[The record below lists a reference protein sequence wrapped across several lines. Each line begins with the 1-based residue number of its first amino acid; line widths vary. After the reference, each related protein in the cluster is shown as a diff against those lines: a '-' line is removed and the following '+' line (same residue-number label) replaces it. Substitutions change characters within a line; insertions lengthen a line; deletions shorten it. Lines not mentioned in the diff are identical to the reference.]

1 MFEIVDNKKQK
12 AIIKVIG
19 VGGCGGNA
27 IDYMIE
33 KNVMGVDFICANT
46 DLQALQKSQASTIV
60 QIGEMLTQ
68 GLGAGSRP
76 DTGKQAAIDD
86 KEKIVEAIDGADML
100 FITAGMGGGTWT
112 GATPVIAQIAKELG
126 ILTVAVF
133 TKPFDFEWRRTQVA
147 KDGIEELVNYV
158 DSLITIPNEK
168 LMGVLGDEVTF
179 VDAFGAAN
187 EVLYSAVL
195 GISEIINNPG
205 MINVDFADVRTV
217 MSEMGMAMIGSGFAE
232 GSDRAEIAAKSAV
245 ACPLLE
251 DVNLNNAKGILVNIS
266 ASKDFKMKEYF
277 EIMDIIKQYASENA
291 TIIVGNVID
300 ESMSNSIRVTMVA
313 TGLTGSYQINEQN
326 ESVMQA
332 FVYDDK
338 DKSTK
343 ESEDEDNPKE
353 DESLNVFADNS
364 NNNNQTFSSDNDDEY
379 DIPAFLRKNKWSYK
393 EQFRM
398 KWVRL
403 ELVCIPGK
411 KLK

>member
-100 FITAGMGGGTWT
+100 FITAGMGGGTGT

-126 ILTVAVF
+126 ILTVAVV
-133 TKPFDFEWRRTQVA
+133 TKPFEFEGRRTQVA
-147 KDGIEELVNYV
+147 KDGIDELVNYV

-195 GISEIINNPG
+195 GIAEIINNPG

-266 ASKDFKMKEYF
+266 TSKDFKMKEYF

-313 TGLTGSYQINEQN
+313 TGLTGSYQIDEKNEN
-326 ESVMQA
+326 VMQS
-332 FVYDDK
+332 FVYDDQ
-338 DKSTK
+338 DKSTDESGDENK
-343 ESEDEDNPKE
+343 SED
-353 DESLNVFADNS
+353 DESLNVFADNLK
-364 NNNNQTFSSDNDDEY
+364 NNNQTFTSDNDDEY
-379 DIPAFLRKNKWSYK
+379 DIPAFLRKK
-393 EQFRM
+393 
-398 KWVRL
+398 
-403 ELVCIPGK
+403 
-411 KLK
+411 

>member
-1 MFEIVDNKKQK
+1 MFEIVENKKQK
-12 AIIKVIG
+12 AVIKVIG

-86 KEKIVEAIDGADML
+86 REKIIEAIDGADML
-100 FITAGMGGGTWT
+100 FITAGMGGGTGT

-126 ILTVAVF
+126 ILTVAVV
-133 TKPFDFEWRRTQVA
+133 TKPFDFEGRRTQVA
-147 KDGIEELVNYV
+147 EDGINELVNYV

-168 LMGVLGDEVTF
+168 LMAVLGDEVTF

-195 GISEIINNPG
+195 GIAEIINNPG

-217 MSEMGMAMIGSGFAE
+217 MGEMGMAMIGSGFAE

-266 ASKDFKMKEYF
+266 ASRDFKMKEYF
-277 EIMDIIKQYASENA
+277 EIMDIIKQFASENA

-313 TGLTGSYQINEQN
+313 TGLTGSFSPEEKNDN
-326 ESVMQA
+326 VMQA
-332 FVYDDK
+332 FVYDDNSPM
-338 DKSTK
+338 DDGETNT
-343 ESEDEDNPKE
+343 SEDPI
-353 DESLNVFADNS
+353 NVFADS
-364 NNNNQTFSSDNDDEY
+364 TNNHSHRFSSEDDDEY
-379 DIPAFLRKNKWSYK
+379 DVPAFLRKK
-393 EQFRM
+393 
-398 KWVRL
+398 
-403 ELVCIPGK
+403 
-411 KLK
+411 

>member
-1 MFEIVDNKKQK
+1 MFEIVENKKQK
-12 AIIKVIG
+12 AVIKVIG

-86 KEKIVEAIDGADML
+86 REKIIEAIDGADML
-100 FITAGMGGGTWT
+100 FITAGMGGGTGT

-126 ILTVAVF
+126 ILTVAVV
-133 TKPFDFEWRRTQVA
+133 TKPFDFEGRRTQVA
-147 KDGIEELVNYV
+147 KDGINELVNYV

-168 LMGVLGDEVTF
+168 LMAVLGDEVTF

-195 GISEIINNPG
+195 GIAEIINNPG

-217 MSEMGMAMIGSGFAE
+217 MGEMGMAMIGSGFAE

-266 ASKDFKMKEYF
+266 ASRDFKMKEYF
-277 EIMDIIKQYASENA
+277 EIMDIIKQFASENA

-313 TGLTGSYQINEQN
+313 TGLTGSFSPEEKNDN
-326 ESVMQA
+326 VMQA
-332 FVYDDK
+332 FVYDDNSPM
-338 DKSTK
+338 DDGETNT
-343 ESEDEDNPKE
+343 SED
-353 DESLNVFADNS
+353 SINVFADS
-364 NNNNQTFSSDNDDEY
+364 TNNHSHRFSSEDDDEY
-379 DIPAFLRKNKWSYK
+379 DVPAFLRKK
-393 EQFRM
+393 
-398 KWVRL
+398 
-403 ELVCIPGK
+403 
-411 KLK
+411 

>member
-100 FITAGMGGGTWT
+100 FITAGMGGGTGT

-126 ILTVAVF
+126 ILTVAVV
-133 TKPFDFEWRRTQVA
+133 TKPFEFEGRRTQVA
-147 KDGIEELVNYV
+147 KDGIDELVNYV

-195 GISEIINNPG
+195 GIAEIINNPG

-266 ASKDFKMKEYF
+266 TSKDFKMKEYF

-313 TGLTGSYQINEQN
+313 TGLTGSFQIDEKNEN
-326 ESVMQA
+326 VMQS

-338 DKSTK
+338 DKSTN
-343 ESEDEDNPKE
+343 ESEDENNSE
-353 DESLNVFADNS
+353 DDKSLNVFADNS

-379 DIPAFLRKNKWSYK
+379 DIPAFLRKK
-393 EQFRM
+393 
-398 KWVRL
+398 
-403 ELVCIPGK
+403 
-411 KLK
+411 

>member
-100 FITAGMGGGTWT
+100 FITAGMGGGTGT

-126 ILTVAVF
+126 ILTVAVV
-133 TKPFDFEWRRTQVA
+133 TKPFEFEGRRTQVA
-147 KDGIEELVNYV
+147 KDGIDELVNYV

-195 GISEIINNPG
+195 GIAEIINNPG

-313 TGLTGSYQINEQN
+313 TGLTGSYQIDEKNEN
-326 ESVMQA
+326 VMQS

-338 DKSTK
+338 DKSTN
-343 ESEDEDNPKE
+343 ESEDENNSED

-364 NNNNQTFSSDNDDEY
+364 NNNQTFSSDNDDQY
-379 DIPAFLRKNKWSYK
+379 DIPAFLRKK
-393 EQFRM
+393 
-398 KWVRL
+398 
-403 ELVCIPGK
+403 
-411 KLK
+411 

>member
-1 MFEIVDNKKQK
+1 MFEIVENKKQK
-12 AIIKVIG
+12 AVIKVIG

-86 KEKIVEAIDGADML
+86 REKIIEAIDGADML
-100 FITAGMGGGTWT
+100 FITAGMGGGTGT

-126 ILTVAVF
+126 ILTVAVV
-133 TKPFDFEWRRTQVA
+133 TKPFDFEGRRTQVA
-147 KDGIEELVNYV
+147 KDGINELVNYV

-168 LMGVLGDEVTF
+168 LMAVLGDEVTF

-195 GISEIINNPG
+195 GIAEIINNPG

-217 MSEMGMAMIGSGFAE
+217 MGEMGMAMIGSGFAE

-266 ASKDFKMKEYF
+266 ASRDFKMKEYF
-277 EIMDIIKQYASENA
+277 EIMDIIKQFASENA

-313 TGLTGSYQINEQN
+313 TGLTGSFSPEEKNDN
-326 ESVMQA
+326 VMQA
-332 FVYDDK
+332 FVYDDNSPM
-338 DKSTK
+338 DDGETNT
-343 ESEDEDNPKE
+343 SED
-353 DESLNVFADNS
+353 SINVFADS
-364 NNNNQTFSSDNDDEY
+364 TNNHSHRFSSESDDEY
-379 DIPAFLRKNKWSYK
+379 DVPAFLRKK
-393 EQFRM
+393 
-398 KWVRL
+398 
-403 ELVCIPGK
+403 
-411 KLK
+411 

>member
-1 MFEIVDNKKQK
+1 MFEIVENKKQK

-46 DLQALQKSQASTIV
+46 DLQALQKSQASTII
-60 QIGEMLTQ
+60 QIGEILTQ

-86 KEKIVEAIDGADML
+86 KEKIIEAIDGADML
-100 FITAGMGGGTWT
+100 FITAGMGGGTGT

-126 ILTVAVF
+126 ILTVAVV
-133 TKPFDFEWRRTQVA
+133 TKPFDFEGRRTQVA

-187 EVLYSAVL
+187 DVLYSAVL
-195 GISEIINNPG
+195 GIAEIINNPG

-232 GSDRAEIAAKSAV
+232 GADRAEIASKSAV

-266 ASKDFKMKEYF
+266 ASRDFKMKEYF
-277 EIMDIIKQYASENA
+277 EIMDTIKQYASENA

-313 TGLTGSYQINEQN
+313 TGLSGSSPKDEINEH
-326 ESVMQA
+326 VMQS
-332 FVYDDK
+332 FVYEDKNEEDRQSDK
-338 DKSTK
+338 DKDSNNE
-343 ESEDEDNPKE
+343 ESI
-353 DESLNVFADNS
+353 NVFSDTT
-364 NNNNQTFSSDNDDEY
+364 NNNTQFYAKDEDDEY
-379 DIPAFLRKNKWSYK
+379 DIPAFLRKK
-393 EQFRM
+393 
-398 KWVRL
+398 
-403 ELVCIPGK
+403 
-411 KLK
+411 